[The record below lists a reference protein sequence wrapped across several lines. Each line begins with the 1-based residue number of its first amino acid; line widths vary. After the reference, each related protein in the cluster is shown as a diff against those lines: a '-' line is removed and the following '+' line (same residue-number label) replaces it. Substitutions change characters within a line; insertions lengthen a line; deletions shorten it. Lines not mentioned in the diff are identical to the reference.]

1 MASSTTCN
9 PSSNSARSALIQCG
23 QFCRR
28 CSDFWRR
35 SPGPSDPTTGLSLPG
50 RRRLSICCSKSRF
63 LRASTPP
70 SRDQLEQLGR
80 VLLEK
85 TSELR
90 NLLAELIRPYS
101 SQSVQRLIAQ
111 CQENLPERVAA
122 RRSRPSSKP
131 PSFSSSDRQEL
142 WIAGLE
148 LEHRL
153 GELPPQDNVSTTDP
167 DASSERMASVT
178 KLVGLRNDRL
188 FALQKL
194 ADPTS
199 HDKEPQPREVS
210 GANAVSAKGHG
221 SSEARSSMAPL
232 LQAWANLSQFSR
244 MFIPD

>member
-1 MASSTTCN
+1 MIQARAILPALLGFLETVPGAERSDHWLK
-9 PSSNSARSALIQCG
+9 SARTALALDLLLEEPVSSG
-23 QFCRR
+23 EHA
-28 CSDFWRR
+28 
-35 SPGPSDPTTGLSLPG
+35 SL
-50 RRRLSICCSKSRF
+50 
-63 LRASTPP
+63 

-111 CQENLPERVAA
+111 CQENLPEAHRGQEVEALLQT
-122 RRSRPSSKP
+122 P
-131 PSFSSSDRQEL
+131 FLSSSDRQEL

-188 FALQKL
+188 FALRSWQI
-194 ADPTS
+194 
-199 HDKEPQPREVS
+199 QPRTTKSRSRAKSPVRMRS
-210 GANAVSAKGHG
+210 PRKGTGAARP
-221 SSEARSSMAPL
+221 EAPWRRFWPGPTFHNSRGRS
-232 LQAWANLSQFSR
+232 
-244 MFIPD
+244 IPD